1 MKRLL
6 TVLLTFIIAVGVAS
20 TLTACG
26 DKGNDNGSNTTAPA
40 EYTITF
46 ESMGGS
52 AVAEIKGSAGAEIQA
67 PAAPVKS
74 GFEFSGWFE
83 SADGG
88 VTLAEKAF
96 SIGIMPARNVT
107 LYAKWTAISEVGKK
121 YAVKDYKTDVDF
133 KFDDPAAA
141 TPEGLDEYK
150 LAYSSM
156 KISFKANNAVE
167 IYLHAELPTDNTHF
181 YAINS
186 ENRVEFFETE
196 DDAKNMTNKITADYF
211 GWDYLFDSNKKTLT
225 VSVRF
230 KDKFTLKMVL
240 SVTE

>member
-6 TVLLTFIIAVGVAS
+6 TVLLTLIIAVGVAS

-67 PAAPVKS
+67 PADPVKS

-88 VTLAEKAF
+88 ATLADKAF

-133 KFDDPAAA
+133 KFDNPAAV
-141 TPEGLDEYK
+141 PEDLDQAK
-150 LAYSSM
+150 LTYSTIR
-156 KISFKANNAVE
+156 ISFKANNAVE
-167 IYLHAELPTDNTHF
+167 IYLHPGMPTDDTHF

-186 ENRVEFFETE
+186 ENRIEFFETE
-196 DDAKNMTNKITADYF
+196 DDAKNMTNKITDDYF
-211 GWDYLFDSNKKTLT
+211 GWDYSFDSNKKTLT
-225 VSVRF
+225 VTVIF
-230 KDKFTLKMVL
+230 EDDGVTATIVL

>member
-1 MKRLL
+1 MKKISIILAIVTMFSL
-6 TVLLTFIIAVGVAS
+6 VL

-26 DKGNDNGSNTTAPA
+26 NKGNDSVGNTTAA

-46 ESMGGS
+46 DSMGGS

-67 PAAPVKS
+67 PADPVKS

-88 VTLAEKAF
+88 TTLAEKAF
-96 SIGIMPARNVT
+96 SIGIMPARNLT
-107 LYAKWTAISEVGKK
+107 LYAKWTAISEVGKRYK
-121 YAVKDYKTDVDF
+121 VKNYKTDVDF
-133 KFDDPAAA
+133 KFDNPAFV
-141 TPEGLDEYK
+141 PEDLDSFKLEY
-150 LAYSSM
+150 STM
-156 KISFKANNAVE
+156 RVSFKANNAVE
-167 IYLHAELPTDNTHF
+167 IYLHAEMPTDDTHF

-186 ENRVEFFETE
+186 ENRVEFFDTE
-196 DDAKNMTNKITADYF
+196 EDAKNMTNRKTEDYF

-225 VSVRF
+225 V
-230 KDKFTLKMVL
+230 TMVFEEGEVTVTMIL